1 MKIEMTTVEFGD
13 IFGAGLGVKPETDHL
28 GKAIATYNDGQ
39 KLQAIKDIRDA
50 YGFGLK
56 QAKDLI
62 DLATGYTD
70 PYRKFSD

>member
-13 IFGAGLGVKPETDHL
+13 LFGAGLGVKPETDHL
-28 GKAIATYNDGQ
+28 AKAIATYNSGQ

-50 YGFGLK
+50 YGFESK

-62 DLATGYTD
+62 ALVTHDTD